1 MHGGKPQVQLQAHA
15 VDGAAHLA
23 LIALVAQ
30 RCGVTRARVRIIHG
44 QTSRTKQLDIEG
56 LDDTAVLQALLGR

>member
-1 MHGGKPQVQLQAHA
+1 M
-15 VDGAAHLA
+15 DGAAHLA